1 MTPNAVP
8 VNTKSYALSS
18 APAGAHPPGIVA
30 SLARLLPLMATERQS
45 VSIAFVAVVISSL
58 AGLVGP
64 LIIAHTVDTYI
75 RTGDFSGVL
84 RFAGLLLLIYMASFV
99 TTYVQTQTMGSVGR
113 RVLFALRN
121 TLFTKLQHLPLDFFN
136 QNKAGDLISRI
147 NNDTDKLNQFFAQS
161 LVQLAANL
169 FMMAGAAVFLLAL
182 NVRLGM
188 AALAPALGVLLVTRV
203 TGPWVRRRNV
213 KSLQS
218 LGALSAEIQESL
230 ANFKVIVAFNR
241 RDYFRQ
247 KFDEANQRTFSASV
261 ASGLASNIF
270 LPIYG
275 LAYNLAQVVV
285 LLYGVHLITTGDVTI
300 GLLIGFL
307 MYVNSFYLPLRQL
320 ATVWAS
326 FQLALAGLDRVSAVL
341 ALESNLPVLAREP
354 AQASGP
360 LLQFDHVGFSYPGGS
375 EVLHDASFALE
386 RGKTYA
392 LVGPTGGGKTTTA
405 ALMARLYDP
414 TRGRVL
420 LDGRDIR
427 TYQPEERAK
436 RIGFILQEPFL
447 FTGTIR
453 DNILYG
459 HEQYAAYSGEE
470 LMRLLAEHNLGEL
483 VSRFESGLD
492 TKVTSSGEA
501 ISLGQKQLIAFMRAV
516 LRDPDILVLDEATA
530 NVDTVTEQLLEQILA
545 KLPDSTTKVIIA
557 HRLNTI
563 ADADEIFF
571 INAGMITPAGS
582 MEHALD
588 LLLHGKRES

>member
-1 MTPNAVP
+1 MTPNAAP
-8 VNTKSYALSS
+8 AITKSYALSS
-18 APAGAHPPGIVA
+18 APPSAHPPGIVA
-30 SLARLLPLMATERQS
+30 SLVRLLPLMATERRS
-45 VSIAFVAVVISSL
+45 VAIACAAVVVSSL
-58 AGLVGP
+58 AGLLGP
-64 LIIAHTVDTYI
+64 LIIAHTIDTYI
-75 RTGDFSGVL
+75 RAGNFDGVL
-84 RFAGLLLLIYMASFV
+84 RFAGLLVVLYTAAFV
-99 TTYVQTQTMGSVGR
+99 ATYVQTQTMGSVGR

-121 TLFTKLQHLPLDFFN
+121 TLFTKLQELPLDFFN

-169 FMMAGAAVFLLAL
+169 FMMVGAAIFLLAL
-182 NVRLGM
+182 HASLGV
-188 AALAPALGVLLVTRV
+188 AALAPALGVLVLTRA
-203 TGPWVRRRNV
+203 TGPWVRRKNI

-218 LGALSAEIQESL
+218 IGALSAEIQESL

-247 KFDEANQRTFSASV
+247 KFDEANQRAYSASV
-261 ASGLASNIF
+261 ASGMVSNIF
-270 LPIYG
+270 MPIYS
-275 LAYNLAQVVV
+275 LAYNLAQILV
-285 LLYGVHLITTGDVTI
+285 LLYGIHLVAIGSATV
-300 GLLIGFL
+300 GLLIAFL
-307 MYVNSFYLPLRQL
+307 MYVNSFYLPMRQL
-320 ATVWAS
+320 AVVWTS
-326 FQLALAGLDRVSAVL
+326 FQLALAGLDRISAVL
-341 ALESNLPVLAREP
+341 ALESNLPVVRQDTVE
-354 AQASGP
+354 SGRA
-360 LLQFDHVGFSYPGGS
+360 LLEFEQVGFSYPGS
-375 EVLHDASFALE
+375 TEVLHDVSFALA

-427 TYQPEERAK
+427 TYTPEERTT
-436 RIGFILQEPFL
+436 RIGFILQEPYL

-459 HEQYAAYSGEE
+459 HSTYAGYSGEQ
-470 LMRLLAEHNLGEL
+470 LMQLLTEHNVAEL
-483 VSRFESGLD
+483 VARFADGLD
-492 TKVTSSGEA
+492 TKVSSSGEA

-516 LRDPDILVLDEATA
+516 LRDPEILILDEATA

-545 KLPDSTTKVIIA
+545 KLPASTTKVIIA

-571 INAGMITPAGS
+571 INAGTITPAGS
-582 MEHALD
+582 MEHALEM
-588 LLLHGKRES
+588 LLHHKRES

>member
-1 MTPNAVP
+1 M
-8 VNTKSYALSS
+8 
-18 APAGAHPPGIVA
+18 
-30 SLARLLPLMATERQS
+30 PLMATEQQS
-45 VSIAFVAVVISSL
+45 VAIAFAAVVVSSL
-58 AGLVGP
+58 AGLAGP
-64 LIIAHTVDTYI
+64 LIIAHAIDTSI
-75 RTGDFSGVL
+75 RTGDFGGVL
-84 RFAGLLLLIYMASFV
+84 RAAALLLVIYLAAFV
-99 TTYVQTQTMGSVGR
+99 ATYVQTQTMGSVGR

-169 FMMAGAAVFLLAL
+169 FMMAGAAIFLVAL
-182 NVRLGM
+182 NVRLGL
-188 AALAPALGVLLVTRV
+188 AALGPAIGVFLLTRM
-203 TGPWVRRRNV
+203 TGPWVRRKNV

-218 LGALSAEIQESL
+218 LGGLSAEIQESL
-230 ANFKVIVAFNR
+230 ANFKVVIAFNR

-247 KFDEANQRTFSASV
+247 KFDEANARTFSASV
-261 ASGLASNIF
+261 ASGLASGVF
-270 LPIYG
+270 LPVYG
-275 LAYNLAQVVV
+275 LAFSLAQVVV
-285 LLYGVHLITTGDVTI
+285 LLYGVHLVAAGSVTI
-300 GLLIGFL
+300 GLLIAFL
-307 MYVNSFYLPLRQL
+307 MYVNSFYLPMRQL

-326 FQLALAGLDRVSAVL
+326 FQLALAGLDRIAAVL
-341 ALESNLPVLAREP
+341 GLESNMPVRARDAAREGS
-354 AQASGP
+354 A
-360 LLQFDHVGFSYPGGS
+360 LLAFEHVGFSYPGSG
-375 EVLHDASFALE
+375 EILHDASFALE

-420 LDGRDIR
+420 LDGHDIR
-427 TYQPEERAK
+427 TYEPEERAT

-459 HEQYAAYSGEE
+459 HRQYADYSGDQ
-470 LMRLLAEHNLGEL
+470 LLRLLADHNLGDL
-483 VSRFESGLD
+483 VARFDQGLD
-492 TKVTSSGEA
+492 TKVTSTGEA

-516 LRDPDILVLDEATA
+516 LRDPEILILDEATA

-545 KLPDSTTKVIIA
+545 KLPASTTKVIIA

-571 INAGMITPAGS
+571 INAGTITPAGS
-582 MEHALD
+582 MDHALD

>member
-18 APAGAHPPGIVA
+18 APPDAHPPGILA
-30 SLARLLPLMATERQS
+30 SLGRLMPLMATEQQS
-45 VSIAFVAVVISSL
+45 VAIAFAAVVVSSL
-58 AGLVGP
+58 AGLAGP
-64 LIIAHTVDTYI
+64 LIIAHAIDTSM
-75 RTGDFSGVL
+75 RTGDFGGVL
-84 RFAGLLLLIYMASFV
+84 RAAALLLVIYLAAFV
-99 TTYVQTQTMGSVGR
+99 ATYVQTQTMGSVGR

-121 TLFTKLQHLPLDFFN
+121 TLFTRLQHLPLDFFN

-169 FMMAGAAVFLLAL
+169 FMMAGAAVFLVAL
-182 NVRLGM
+182 NVRLGL
-188 AALAPALGVLLVTRV
+188 AALGPAIGVFLLTRM
-203 TGPWVRRRNV
+203 TGPWIRRKNV

-230 ANFKVIVAFNR
+230 ANFKVVIAFNR

-247 KFDEANQRTFSASV
+247 KFDEANARTFSASV
-261 ASGLASNIF
+261 ASGLASGVF
-270 LPIYG
+270 LPVYG
-275 LAYNLAQVVV
+275 LAFSLAQVVV
-285 LLYGVHLITTGDVTI
+285 LLYGVHLVAAGSMTI
-300 GLLIGFL
+300 GLLIAFL
-307 MYVNSFYLPLRQL
+307 MYVNSFYLPMRQL

-326 FQLALAGLDRVSAVL
+326 FQLALAGLDRIAAVL
-341 ALESNLPVLAREP
+341 GLESNMPVRARDAARENR
-354 AQASGP
+354 A
-360 LLQFDHVGFSYPGGS
+360 LLTFEHVGFSYPGSG
-375 EVLHDASFALE
+375 ETLHDASFALD

-420 LDGRDIR
+420 LDGHDIR
-427 TYQPEERAK
+427 TYEAEERAQ

-459 HEQYAAYSGEE
+459 HRQYADYSGDQ
-470 LMRLLAEHNLGEL
+470 LLRLLADHNLGDL
-483 VSRFESGLD
+483 VGRFDQGLD

-516 LRDPDILVLDEATA
+516 LRDPEILILDEATA

-545 KLPDSTTKVIIA
+545 KLPPATTKVIIA

-571 INAGMITPAGS
+571 INAGTITPAGS
-582 MEHALD
+582 MDHALD